1 MTTPDTADTPADD
14 LTYDD
19 ALRLLDEA
27 QSALRALSKAC
38 LGAEPHLSK
47 PFTDAPEHSP
57 WSLRVERLTRRAYNL
72 GTKIRRQLK
81 DAGREVSR

>member
-1 MTTPDTADTPADD
+1 VSTDNP
-14 LTYDD
+14 LTHDE

-38 LGAEPHLSK
+38 LVAKPHLDK

-57 WSLRVERLTRRAYNL
+57 WSLRIERYTRRAYDL
-72 GTKIRRQLK
+72 GTQIRQQLK
-81 DAGREVSR
+81 ADGREVSR